1 MPHGR
6 SANSQVSAASCKL
19 VPLGRATFCMLKLV
33 NFARVPSFFGSNCYV
48 IISIRIFIF
57 ALKHQLDLNTWV
69 CQYLNK
75 VMTIIQYGAIQYYRD
90 TLEMFRG
97 SQMYPNKYAQ

>member
-1 MPHGR
+1 
-6 SANSQVSAASCKL
+6 
-19 VPLGRATFCMLKLV
+19 MLKLV

-90 TLEMFRG
+90 TLEINFRLIG
-97 SQMYPNKYAQ
+97 GKLCGESKRDYWQKRGFSTVG

>member
-1 MPHGR
+1 
-6 SANSQVSAASCKL
+6 
-19 VPLGRATFCMLKLV
+19 MLKLV

-48 IISIRIFIF
+48 IISIIIFIF

-75 VMTIIQYGAIQYYRD
+75 VNDNNSIWSNTILSGYIRNVS
-90 TLEMFRG
+90 R
-97 SQMYPNKYAQ
+97 

>member
-1 MPHGR
+1 
-6 SANSQVSAASCKL
+6 
-19 VPLGRATFCMLKLV
+19 MLKLV

-48 IISIRIFIF
+48 IISIIIFIF

-97 SQMYPNKYAQ
+97 SQMYPKQYVPVVAIMYINIYI